1 MASTLSLFCLSTLS
15 MVESLRN
22 LLPGA

>member
-1 MASTLSLFCLSTLS
+1 MAPTLSLFCLSTLS